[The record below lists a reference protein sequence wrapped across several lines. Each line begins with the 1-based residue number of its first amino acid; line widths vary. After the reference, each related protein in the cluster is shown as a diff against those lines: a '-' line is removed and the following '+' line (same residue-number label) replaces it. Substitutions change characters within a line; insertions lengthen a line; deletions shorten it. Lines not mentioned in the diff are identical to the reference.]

1 MVVCDKRARFG
12 VGAAPFTSHGAS
24 RQARLAAQGRDGE
37 DFRFPLFPVVVFS
50 SVVVVVVVSEIVVKV
65 AATSS
70 KTTYELLPMA
80 TYEAA
85 WPLTSP
91 VAYEAYHLSTLAT
104 IPCQS
109 VAF

>member
-1 MVVCDKRARFG
+1 MVICDKLARFG
-12 VGAAPFTSHGAS
+12 VGAAHCTSHGAS
-24 RQARLAAQGRDGE
+24 RQARLVAQGRDGE

-50 SVVVVVVVSEIVVKV
+50 PVVVVVVVSEIVVKI
-65 AATSS
+65 AATSA
-70 KTTYELLPMA
+70 KTTYEPLTMT

-91 VAYEAYHLSTLAT
+91 VTYEAYRLSTLAT